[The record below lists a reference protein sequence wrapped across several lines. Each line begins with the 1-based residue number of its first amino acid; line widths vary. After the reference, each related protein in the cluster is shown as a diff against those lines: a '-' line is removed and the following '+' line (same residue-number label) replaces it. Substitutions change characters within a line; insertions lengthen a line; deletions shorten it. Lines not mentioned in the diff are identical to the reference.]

1 MRQCLPQEFTASYH
15 QYQHHHPWE
24 GLHQLIHLWEGLMES
39 RWGHPLTELG
49 SELGSE
55 LVEMGVELA
64 VLAFQLHKL
73 AFVAAQL

>member
-1 MRQCLPQEFTASYH
+1 
-15 QYQHHHPWE
+15 
-24 GLHQLIHLWEGLMES
+24 MES